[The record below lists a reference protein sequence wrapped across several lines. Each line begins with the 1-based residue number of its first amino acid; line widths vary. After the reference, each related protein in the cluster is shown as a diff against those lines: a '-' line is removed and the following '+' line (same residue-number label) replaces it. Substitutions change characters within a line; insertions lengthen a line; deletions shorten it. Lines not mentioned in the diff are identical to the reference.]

1 MELWD
6 VYDENRIP
14 TGKTMIRGEEIP
26 EGGYHLVVHVCIF
39 NSRGQMLIQ
48 KRQPFKSGFSGMWD
62 VTVGGSAVSGDDS
75 RNAAQRELEEEVGIS
90 LDFSGIQ
97 PQLSI
102 NWERGFDDVYLLEHD
117 VDEASLS
124 LQYEEVE
131 QVKWATEDEI
141 LALIECGEFIPYYPE
156 LIRLYFAMR
165 KKYGSHA
172 PLSR

>member
-1 MELWD
+1 
-6 VYDENRIP
+6 
-14 TGKTMIRGEEIP
+14 
-26 EGGYHLVVHVCIF
+26 
-39 NSRGQMLIQ
+39 
-48 KRQPFKSGFSGMWD
+48 MWD

-75 RNAAQRELEEEVGIS
+75 RSAAQRELEEEVGIS

-131 QVKWATEDEI
+131 QVKWATEEEI
-141 LALIECGEFIPYYPE
+141 LALIERGEFIPYYPE